1 MTFKDALSSSNKT
14 FFDLNVFAG
23 VHEIEY
29 TEVSCVLDTD
39 IHGRDTNHNE
49 GKNEIRL
56 FISADECD
64 KAGLQPMSEG
74 QSMNVDGTEYIVQS
88 WSHEME
94 VHVIYAY
101 RFGEQVIM

>member
-14 FFDLNVFAG
+14 FFDLNVFAE

-29 TEVSCVLDTD
+29 IEVSCVLDTD